1 MCRRNQLL
9 AYVMFGLGLG
19 LLIGHCLE
27 SWFVCMCGSVMLLV
41 LGFGG
46 MRRK

>member
-1 MCRRNQLL
+1 MCRRSQLL
-9 AYVMFGLGLG
+9 AYVMLGFGLGLV
-19 LLIGHCLE
+19 IGHSLE
-27 SWFVCMCGSVMLLV
+27 SWLLCTCGSIVFLI